1 MNAHEMMANTRSIK
15 KVSTSFHSALFASSV
30 ILTMLYFSDK
40 VIAI

>member
-1 MNAHEMMANTRSIK
+1 MNAHEMMVNTRSMN